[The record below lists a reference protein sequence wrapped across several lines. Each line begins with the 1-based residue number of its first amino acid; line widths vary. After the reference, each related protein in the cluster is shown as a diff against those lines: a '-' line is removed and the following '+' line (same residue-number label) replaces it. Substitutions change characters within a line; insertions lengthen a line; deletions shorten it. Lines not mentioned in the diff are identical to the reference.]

1 MKTRNP
7 FGLYLMILLTVL
19 LLSLNVSFA
28 GDGVVSINALKV
40 PVYPGEILKFV
51 CTVDSVDTL
60 VSGAFTLGKYDGV
73 SWASFPFRCTIQ
85 DSSVLGSPK
94 LTTYIQGS
102 TDAVHWTDVDT
113 LFAAYTSEVRADSLY
128 DFNNRKYPYYR
139 ILTYGVALNRS
150 DTTQDLRFWL
160 YQEDQ

>member
-1 MKTRNP
+1 MKERNP

-60 VSGAFTLGKYDGV
+60 TSGTFTLGKYDAV
-73 SWASFPFRCTIQ
+73 NWTSFPFRCMIS

-94 LTTYIQGS
+94 ITTYIQGS
-102 TDAVHWTDVDT
+102 MDATNWVDVDT
-113 LFAAYTSEVRADSLY
+113 
-128 DFNNRKYPYYR
+128 
-139 ILTYGVALNRS
+139 
-150 DTTQDLRFWL
+150 
-160 YQEDQ
+160 